1 MSVDIIDI
9 KGILERNHVALPI
22 LPNEIADVYI
32 DYCSGDKNQL
42 QFKIST
48 IRKTDS
54 FQISTADFDLLTE
67 ELLKAKI
74 EEMQILPRMSIH
86 MEVIFDNDQNPR
98 LYGIN
103 TVSSKSIY
111 YKNNFKNN
119 CRYGENVSEV
129 IDNQTK
135 KKVLAPVP
143 EPMPNIIP
151 TMATLGKIESGEQAP
166 LETKNPSPVPVTSEP
181 ILQTQQVPVPV
192 PESVPESVPV
202 PVPESVPVPVPESVP
217 VPVPVPESVPS
228 NVKSSETR
236 IPQNDIVLSRDDGDV
251 PSHKASPINQAGDLI
266 KTTVEP
272 FVPPPPRQAFMEE
285 PKKDDIILDP
295 KENVADKVEDKMQVP
310 TDEPR
315 KLLPFE
321 TEILSLIE
329 KMILLLEHLNAH
341 NATRNTSDNIL
352 KSVETDYSQLISK
365 LNKFLTSPPPYL
377 DEPGNEVF
385 RNNFYKFNSQWFLI
399 KNRLDDIHANL
410 IRNTWDLRF
419 SFLDKAETYLEELIK
434 IRNILKLYLFGEP
447 DEEYKGGRRR
457 KRKRRT
463 KRTNAKAHSKNKTN
477 SKRNNI

>member
-9 KGILERNHVALPI
+9 KGILERNHVVLPI
-22 LPNEIADVYI
+22 LPNEIADIYI

-54 FQISTADFDLLTE
+54 FQISSADFDLLTE
-67 ELLKAKI
+67 ELLQAKI

-129 IDNQTK
+129 IDNQAK
-135 KKVLAPVP
+135 KKIQAPVP

-181 ILQTQQVPVPV
+181 ILQTQQVTDVAAPVPL
-192 PESVPESVPV
+192 PLPV
-202 PVPESVPVPVPESVP
+202 P
-217 VPVPVPESVPS
+217 VPS
-228 NVKSSETR
+228 NVKSTETR

-285 PKKDDIILDP
+285 PKKDDIVLDP

-321 TEILSLIE
+321 TEILNLIE

-352 KSVETDYSQLISK
+352 KSVETDYIQLISK
-365 LNKFLTSPPPYL
+365 LNKFLLSPPPYL

-419 SFLDKAETYLEELIK
+419 SFLNKAETYLEELIK

-447 DEEYKGGRRR
+447 DEEYNGGRR

-463 KRTNAKAHSKNKTN
+463 KRTNAKSHSKNKTN